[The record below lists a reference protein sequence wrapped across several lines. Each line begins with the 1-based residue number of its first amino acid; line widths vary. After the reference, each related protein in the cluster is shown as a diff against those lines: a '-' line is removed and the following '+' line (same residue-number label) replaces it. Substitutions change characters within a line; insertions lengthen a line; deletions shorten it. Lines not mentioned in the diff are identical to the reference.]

1 MSTVYSLF
9 LAEDGIT
16 KYDSIVVMNFIHCF
30 IWDCIARSGVREVTK
45 MAEKSRYA
53 MVLVLVVEIKYE
65 CLCSSSLQVER
76 VGVFDDGGGG
86 GCAGVE
92 GIYL

>member
-1 MSTVYSLF
+1 ML
-9 LAEDGIT
+9 
-16 KYDSIVVMNFIHCF
+16 C
-30 IWDCIARSGVREVTK
+30 
-45 MAEKSRYA
+45 A

-92 GIYL
+92 GIYLYLVETM